1 MGDCNDD
8 PSLNGVGQ
16 NPDLRNCGLS
26 GSFGTDDATASVAS
40 GYYILDRN
48 FDYNQDGNSDVLIG
62 NMSTSNAYLEAGSEA
77 QVIFG
82 PLNGELG
89 NPNDAD
95 FVFCPHSDFEEHAG
109 LYGAVGD
116 WDGDG
121 APEWLVGSP
130 ENVYLF
136 PSGMTIT
143 QPF

>member
-1 MGDCNDD
+1 MTIQA
-8 PSLNGVGQ
+8 NGVGQ
-16 NPDLRNCGLS
+16 NPDLGNCGLS

-62 NMSTSNAYLEAGSEA
+62 NMSTSNAYLEAGEA

-95 FVFCPHSDFEEHAG
+95 LSFAPTVTFEEHAG

-121 APEWLVGSP
+121 APEWLVGSQKMCICFR
-130 ENVYLF
+130 L
-136 PSGMTIT
+136 G
-143 QPF
+143 